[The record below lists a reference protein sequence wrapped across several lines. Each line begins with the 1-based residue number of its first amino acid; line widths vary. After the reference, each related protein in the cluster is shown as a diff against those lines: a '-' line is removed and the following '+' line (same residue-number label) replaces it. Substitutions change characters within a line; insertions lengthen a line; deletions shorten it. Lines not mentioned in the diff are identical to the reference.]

1 VPFTPA
7 HPLAV
12 VPLIGRR
19 LRLDPT
25 CLVIG
30 SMSPDFEYFARVR
43 LVSRI
48 GHTLPGLVLW
58 CVPITLVCAW
68 LFHRVVKEPAVRIL
82 PRWLAGRFGAFAAK
96 PWPTSQ
102 GGAALASLVA
112 SALVG
117 AITHGLWD
125 GITHRDMWGP
135 RHIAAL
141 RELYT
146 VPGIGLMPLCRI
158 VQHSCSVLGL
168 VVLAILVARAL
179 RRVQPIE
186 VVTGGRLVWLA
197 CTALATVGAY
207 ARIARRH
214 ETDAGSLVVAA
225 CCGLLGGALLAG
237 LIALLRSSR
246 RLPRDPR

>member
-12 VPLIGRR
+12 VPLFARR

-58 CVPITLVCAW
+58 CLPVTLLCAW
-68 LFHRVVKEPAVRIL
+68 LFHRVVKAPGVRVL
-82 PRWLAGRFGAFAAK
+82 PRGLAARLGVFAER
-96 PWPTSQ
+96 PWPATP
-102 GGAALASLVA
+102 GIAVIAGLVV
-112 SALVG
+112 SALLG
-117 AITHGLWD
+117 AITHDLWD
-125 GITHRDMWGP
+125 GVTHRDMWGP
-135 RHIAAL
+135 KHIAAL
-141 RELYT
+141 NQLYV
-146 VPGIGLMPLCRI
+146 VPGIGVMPLCRI
-158 VQHSCSVLGL
+158 LQHASTVVGL
-168 VVLAILVARAL
+168 VALAVLAGRAL
-179 RRVQPIE
+179 RRVQPLE
-186 VVTGGRLVWLA
+186 SVVTGGRLVWLA

-207 ARIARRH
+207 VRVARRH
-214 ETDAGSLVVAA
+214 ETDIGSLATAA

-237 LIALLRSSR
+237 VIALIR
-246 RLPRDPR
+246 RTAR

>member
-1 VPFTPA
+1 VPFTAA

-12 VPLIGRR
+12 IPLFARR

-30 SMSPDFEYFARVR
+30 SMAPDFEYFARVR

-58 CVPITLVCAW
+58 CLPVTLLCAW
-68 LFHRVVKEPAVRIL
+68 LFHRVVKEPAMRVP
-82 PRWLAGRFGAFAAK
+82 PRWFAGRFAELSAR
-96 PWPTSQ
+96 PWPRAQ
-102 GGAALASLVA
+102 GAAAIASLVA
-112 SALVG
+112 SALIG
-117 AITHGLWD
+117 AITHDLWD
-125 GITHRDMWGP
+125 GVTHRDMWGP

-141 RELYT
+141 RELHT
-146 VPGIGLMPLCRI
+146 VPVIGLMPLCRI
-158 VQHSCSVLGL
+158 LQHASTVVGL
-168 VVLAILVARAL
+168 AVLAVLVGRGL

-197 CTALATVGAY
+197 CTVAATAGAY
-207 ARIARRH
+207 VRVARRH
-214 ETDAGSLVVAA
+214 ETDVGSLAVAA

-237 LIALLRSSR
+237 VIALIRHAR
-246 RLPRDPR
+246 R

>member
-1 VPFTPA
+1 VPFTAA

-12 VPLIGRR
+12 VPLIGRLSRR

-58 CVPITLVCAW
+58 CLPVTLLCAW
-68 LFHRVVKEPAVRIL
+68 LFHRVVKAPALKVA
-82 PRWLAGRFGAFAAK
+82 PRWFAGRLAVFAER
-96 PWPTSQ
+96 PWPASF

-112 SALVG
+112 SALIG
-117 AITHGLWD
+117 AITHDLWD
-125 GITHRDMWGP
+125 GVTHRDMWGP
-135 RHIAAL
+135 QHFAVL
-141 RELYT
+141 REHFV
-146 VPGIGLMPLCRI
+146 VPGIGPRELCRI
-158 VQHSCSVLGL
+158 LQHASTIVGL
-168 VVLAILVARAL
+168 VALAILGLRAL

-186 VVTGGRLVWLA
+186 VVTGGRLVWVA
-197 CTALATVGAY
+197 CCLVITAAAY
-207 ARIARRH
+207 VRIARRH
-214 ETDAGSLVVAA
+214 ETDMGSLVVAA

-237 LIALLRSSR
+237 LITSSR
-246 RLPRDPR
+246 RLLRRQR